1 MDTSHI
7 PAVRGVFVGLA
18 TLDVVQRIEA
28 APEQNRKI
36 TADWQS
42 VSGGGPALNAAV
54 TFAAL
59 GGSCK
64 LLTVIGQGTIA
75 DAIRSD
81 LQAHD
86 VSLTDCAVEG
96 SVPAVSSIL
105 LDRRTGDRIIV
116 STDGTGQKTK
126 VPENLDEELSGAAV
140 VLLDGHHPSL
150 ALAAAAAAN
159 RLAIPVVVDAGRWKP
174 VMADLLPL
182 ADTVICSS
190 DFRTPGAS
198 TSLDVFAWLSDHEVR
213 SAAVTAGGE
222 DIIWQ
227 QDGKHGALPV
237 PRIKPA
243 DTLGAGDVFHGA
255 FCWAWAV
262 HGQKFEEA
270 MATAAR
276 IASIRCSSLGARTW
290 IGELHASKCQP

>member
-1 MDTSHI
+1 MDAPYP
-7 PAVRGVFVGLA
+7 PAGPGIFVGLS
-18 TLDVVQRIEA
+18 TLDVVQRIDA
-28 APEQNRKI
+28 FPKPNTKI

-59 GGSCK
+59 GGSCT

-81 LQAHD
+81 LQSHG
-86 VSLTDCAVEG
+86 VLVTDCAEEG
-96 SVPAVSSIL
+96 TVPAVSSIL
-105 LDRRTGDRIIV
+105 LDRSTGDRTVV
-116 STDGTGQKTK
+116 SVDGTGQTAE
-126 VPENLDEELSGAAV
+126 VPANLDEELSGAAV
-140 VLLDGHHPSL
+140 VLLDGHHPAL
-150 ALAAAAAAN
+150 ALAAAAVAN

-198 TSLDVFAWLSDHEVR
+198 TPQDVLTWLSDRGVKA
-213 SAAVTAGGE
+213 AAVTAGGS

-227 QDGKHGALPV
+227 QDGKRGTSPV
-237 PRIKPA
+237 PPVRA
-243 DTLGAGDVFHGA
+243 VDTLGAGDVFHGA
-255 FCWAWAV
+255 FCWAAAV
-262 HGQKFEEA
+262 QGQGFEEA
-270 MATAAR
+270 LVTASR
-276 IASIRCSSLGARTW
+276 IASMRCSSLGTRAW
-290 IGELHASKCQP
+290 IEKLHDQQC